1 MFDGIELEMI
11 DLHTHTLFS
20 DGVLLPAELVRR
32 CEEKGFRGLVITDHI
47 DYSNLDFVIPR
58 LVKACEELNAV
69 GARHAVPLLVRPGAE
84 LTHIRPER
92 IPSMIK
98 AARGAGAYLVLVHG
112 ESLVEPVL
120 PGTDRAG
127 IEGGA
132 DVIAHPGLI
141 SEEDARLAARK
152 GVCLEIS
159 GRKGHSYT
167 NGHVAQ
173 IARKT
178 GAELVFGSDAHAP
191 GDIVDRGMAERL
203 CLGAGLGEDEV
214 TQLFI
219 KAEQLIGLLGKG
231 DGRKE

>member
-1 MFDGIELEMI
+1 MI

-20 DGVLLPAELVRR
+20 DGALLPAELVRR
-32 CEEKGFRGLVITDHI
+32 CEEKAFRGLVITDHI
-47 DYSNLDFVIPR
+47 DYSNIDFVIPR
-58 LVKACEELNAV
+58 LVKICEELSRV
-69 GARHAVPLLVRPGAE
+69 VKLVVKPGAE
-84 LTHIRPER
+84 LTHIHPER

-98 AARGAGAYLVLVHG
+98 AARKAGAFLVLVHG
-112 ESLVEPVL
+112 ETLVEPVL

-132 DVIAHPGLI
+132 DIIAHPGLI
-141 SEEDARLAARK
+141 SEKDARLAAEK

-178 GAELVFGSDAHAP
+178 GAALVFGSDTHEP
-191 GDIVDRGMAERL
+191 GDIVDRKMAEKI
-203 CLGAGLGEDEV
+203 CMGAGLTKDEV
-214 TQLFI
+214 MQLFI
-219 KAEQLIGLLGKG
+219 KAEQLMNIAHSS
-231 DGRKE
+231 

>member
-1 MFDGIELEMI
+1 MI

-20 DGVLLPAELVRR
+20 DGALLPAELVRR
-32 CEEKGFRGLVITDHI
+32 CEEKAFRGLVITDHV
-47 DYSNLDFVIPR
+47 DYSNIDFVIPR
-58 LVKACEELNAV
+58 LVKICAELSHV
-69 GARHAVPLLVRPGAE
+69 VKLVVKPGAE
-84 LTHIRPER
+84 LTHIHPKR

-98 AARGAGAYLVLVHG
+98 AARKAGAFLVLVHG
-112 ESLVEPVL
+112 ETLVEPVL

-141 SEEDARLAARK
+141 SEKDARLAAEK

-178 GAELVFGSDAHAP
+178 GAALVFGSDTHEP
-191 GDIVDRGMAERL
+191 GDIVDRKMAEKI
-203 CLGAGLGEDEV
+203 CMGAGLSKDEV
-214 TQLFI
+214 MQLFI
-219 KAEQLIGLLGKG
+219 KAEQLIGLQGKG
-231 DGRKE
+231 DL